1 MINRYQQHIQSSR
14 LIRQNIFPSKPNKIL
29 DPWIFGYFNNP
40 KASMSVESI
49 SNISGFRPIRSI
61 LRRLVSIPSISLQTY
76 RGFRY
81 RINSMNLNNMINFI
95 TSVKRFRYLEIS
107 INSISF
113 NNYRAFRYRISQ
125 IDILSKSFI
134 SFFPAKPI
142 FASFIIPS
150 ISYIVQRVMN
160 FKSITIKSSVQT
172 NINLQTSIQTEL
184 KFKVKVIT
192 YLEGVDN
199 ADI

>member
-1 MINRYQQHIQSSR
+1 MINRYQQYIKSSR
-14 LIRQNIFPSKPNKIL
+14 MIRQNMFPSKPNKIL

-134 SFFPAKPI
+134 SFFPAKSI

-160 FKSITIKSSVQT
+160 FKSIIIKSSVQT